1 MTVSLVSEQLKLAQ
15 STELPASSLVAAKVE
30 PAGSVQSVWF
40 STAIFLFVILLAV
53 AVYSKLRLDKISKE
67 LKFEQYKVQDLK
79 KKLKL
84 ALVTIRK
91 LEMNPD
97 LVYARGFNLDYLR
110 LRMDEEVFHQI
121 VLNQIKVKVSQLVGE
136 LLRPDAAKTAIGIMG
151 NARQIDSL
159 FDVTYEVE
167 TEDGK
172 WNKGV
177 LFRVQVKLK
186 KLPTQTSSATILQI
200 CDCLENFL
208 SPGIKPS
215 GWQPSIQG
223 HLIFLSWDQKAK
235 PTPLLILEQLEQGFS
250 VAPSARQ
257 GLQVRS

>member
-1 MTVSLVSEQLKLAQ
+1 MTVSLVSEQLELAQ
-15 STELPASSLVAAKVE
+15 STELPAPSPAAARVE
-30 PAGSVQSVWF
+30 PAGSFQSVWF
-40 STAIFLFVILLAV
+40 SSTIFLFVILLAV
-53 AVYSKLRLDKISKE
+53 VVYSKLRLDKISKE
-67 LKFEQYKVQDLK
+67 LNFEQYKTQDLK

-121 VLNQIKVKVSQLVGE
+121 ILNQIKVKVSQLVGE
-136 LLRPDAAKTAIGIMG
+136 LLRPDAAKTAVGIMG
-151 NARQIDSL
+151 SARPIDSI

-177 LFRVQVKLK
+177 LFRVQAKLK

-208 SPGIKPS
+208 SPDMQPNN
-215 GWQPSIQG
+215 WQPSIQG
-223 HLIFLSWDQKAK
+223 HLLLLNWDQRAK
-235 PTPLLILEQLEQGFS
+235 PTPMLIVEQLEEGFNM
-250 VAPSARQ
+250 APPARQ
-257 GLQVRS
+257 GFRVR

>member
-1 MTVSLVSEQLKLAQ
+1 MTAFLVPEQLELAQ
-15 STELPASSLVAAKVE
+15 NTELPASSPPPTRGEAAGLPQLVWL
-30 PAGSVQSVWF
+30 S
-40 STAIFLFVILLAV
+40 STIFLCAILLAIL
-53 AVYSKLRLDKISKE
+53 AYGKLKLEKIRKE
-67 LKFEQYKVQDLK
+67 LKFEQYKTQDLK

-110 LRMDEEVFHQI
+110 LRMDEEVFHQVI
-121 VLNQIKVKVSQLVGE
+121 VNQIKVKVSQLVSE
-136 LLRPDAAKTAIGIMG
+136 LLRPDTAKVAVGIIN
-151 NARQIDSL
+151 NARHIDSI

-177 LFRVQVKLK
+177 LFRIQIQLT
-186 KLPTQTSSATILQI
+186 KLPTQASSVTIAQI

-208 SPGIKPS
+208 SPGMKPNN
-215 GWQPSIQG
+215 WQPSIQG
-223 HLIFLSWDQKAK
+223 HLLLLNWDQKAK
-235 PTPLLILEQLEQGFS
+235 PTPLLLVQQLEEGFS
-250 VAPSARQ
+250 MAPPTRQ
-257 GLQVRS
+257 AFRV

>member
-1 MTVSLVSEQLKLAQ
+1 MTDSLVSEQLELAQ
-15 STELPASSLVAAKVE
+15 SVELPASSPAERVE
-30 PAGSVQSVWF
+30 PAGSSQLVWF
-40 STAIFLFVILLAV
+40 SSAIVLFAILLAV
-53 AVYSKLRLDKISKE
+53 LAYGRWRLDKIGKE
-67 LKFEQYKVQDLK
+67 LKFEQYKTQDLK

-110 LRMDEEVFHQI
+110 LRMDEEVFHQVI
-121 VLNQIKVKVSQLVGE
+121 LNQIKVKVSQLVGE
-136 LLRPDAAKTAIGIMG
+136 LLRPDAAKTAIGIIG
-151 NARQIDSL
+151 NARQIDST

-167 TEDGK
+167 TDDGK

-186 KLPTQTSSATILQI
+186 KLPTQASSATIAQI

-208 SPGIKPS
+208 SPDMQPNN
-215 GWQPSIQG
+215 WQPSIQG
-223 HLIFLSWDQKAK
+223 HLLLLNWDQRAK
-235 PTPLLILEQLEQGFS
+235 PTPMLIVEQLEEGFNI
-250 VAPSARQ
+250 APPARQ
-257 GLQVRS
+257 GFRVR